1 MRLVSFRVGKD
12 AGAPPRFGALVADA
26 VVDLVEAFR
35 AAGLATP
42 TEAQDAV
49 AWLDLDGPFLAGAR
63 QVVDELTSDEK
74 TRTRLEQRGAVLA
87 LDGVRL
93 TAPIPRPGK
102 ILCIG
107 LNYRDHAEE
116 TGKPIPERPILFSKF
131 PTAVVG
137 PNDPVILPRIST
149 KVDFEAELGVVLGR
163 RAKHVPRERA
173 LEHVLGYVNLNDVSA
188 RDLQYGDGQWQR
200 GKSCDTFAPMGPAIV
215 TADEVADPGAL
226 GIRLRLNGAVM
237 QESNTSRLIFGV
249 PDLIAFLSQTI
260 TLEPGDVLA
269 TGTPAGV
276 GFARQPPVFL
286 KPGDQLEVEI
296 DGLGLLA
303 NPVVAEGD

>member
-1 MRLVSFRVGKD
+1 MKLVSFRVGKD
-12 AGAPPRFGALVADA
+12 VGSPPRFGALVADA

-42 TEAQDAV
+42 AEAQDAV

-63 QVVDELTSDEK
+63 QVVGEIASDQK
-74 TRTRLEQRGAVLA
+74 TRTRLEQLGAVLA
-87 LDGVRL
+87 LDSVRL
-93 TAPIPRPGK
+93 AAPIPRPGK

-107 LNYRDHAEE
+107 LNYRDHAQE

-131 PTAVVG
+131 STAVVG
-137 PNDPVILPRIST
+137 PNEPVVLPRVSSQ
-149 KVDFEAELGVVLGR
+149 VDFEAELGVVLGR

-173 LEHVLGYVNLNDVSA
+173 LEHVLGYVILNDVSA

-200 GKSCDTFAPMGPAIV
+200 GKSCDTFAPLGPAIV
-215 TADEVADPGAL
+215 TIDEIPDPGAL

-237 QESNTSRLIFGV
+237 QESNTRQLIFGV

-276 GFARQPPVFL
+276 GCARQPPVFL

>member
-1 MRLVSFRVGKD
+1 MRLVSFRVGQD
-12 AGAPPRFGALVADA
+12 AAAAPRFGAQIANA

-35 AAGLATP
+35 AAGLGMPADP
-42 TEAQDAV
+42 QDAV
-49 AWLDLDGPFLAGAR
+49 AWLDLDGPFLAGVR
-63 QVVDELTSDEK
+63 QVVGEITSDAK
-74 TRTRLEQRGAVLA
+74 ARARLEQRGAVLA

-131 PTAVVG
+131 PTAVIG
-137 PNDPVILPRIST
+137 PADPVVLPRISS

-163 RAKHVPRERA
+163 RAKHVTRERA
-173 LEHVLGYVNLNDVSA
+173 LEHVLGYMNLNDVSA

-215 TADEVADPGAL
+215 TADEVPDPGAL
-226 GIRLRLNGAVM
+226 GIRLRLNGVVM
-237 QESNTSRLIFGV
+237 QESNTSRLVFGV
-249 PDLIAFLSQTI
+249 ADLIAFLSQTI

-286 KPGDQLEVEI
+286 KTGDRLEVEI
-296 DGLGLLA
+296 DGLGILS
-303 NPVVAEGD
+303 NPVVAEA